1 MCNPRPLSSRG
12 AQLPT
17 KFSKGGG
24 GAWQGEGLEDLNF
37 QRWGDF
43 FQMGCNFCIKNK
55 VKSEIFNDKKSLQAK
70 IFFSAITKNSNWEI
84 LPKNLITLSK
94 YLITFKR

>member
-1 MCNPRPLSSRG
+1 MGGELDRG
-12 AQLPT
+12 
-17 KFSKGGG
+17 KGLKISTFRGG
-24 GAWQGEGLEDLNF
+24 
-37 QRWGDF
+37 GDF
-43 FQMGCNFCIKNK
+43 FQEGCNFHIKNK